1 MGTPSWLYYLF
12 AVAMLGVAAYSS
24 GLFGRS
30 LKTSDPVG
38 RDIDVAHFVMGIA
51 MAGMFVPHWAF
62 WPAWFWEAVFFTLT
76 VWFVVRSLQSLQQY
90 GVHVPHEGIHAVM
103 SLAMILMYLYP
114 MGATGAAMSMSGSS
128 PSSHGILD
136 PGVGLLLAVTF
147 FGSAIFTLGSS
158 HKGSSHH
165 GTHRR
170 HRSAYATVG
179 APVTMPEVSA
189 APNTIVRR
197 GLDILTMPVLE
208 DLSHVVMCIGMGFM
222 LILML

>member
-12 AVAMLGVAAYSS
+12 AVAMLVVAAYSV
-24 GLFGRS
+24 GLFGLS
-30 LKTSDPVG
+30 LKTADPVG
-38 RDIDVAHFVMGIA
+38 RDIDVAHFGMGIA

-62 WPAWFWEAVFFTLT
+62 WPASFWEAAFFALT
-76 VWFVVRSLQSLQQY
+76 VWFVVRSVQSVQQY

-103 SLAMILMYLYP
+103 SLAMVLMYLYP
-114 MGATGAAMSMSGSS
+114 MGATGAVMSMTGSS

-136 PGVGLLLAVTF
+136 PGIGLLLAVTF

-165 GTHRR
+165 GSHRR
-170 HRSAYATVG
+170 HLSAYATVG
-179 APVTMPEVSA
+179 APGSVARTSVDA
-189 APNTIVRR
+189 NTVGRR
-197 GLDILTMPVLE
+197 GFGILTTPAFE
-208 DLSHVVMCIGMGFM
+208 DLSHVVMCVGMGFM

>member
-1 MGTPSWLYYLF
+1 MGTPPWLYYLF
-12 AVAMLGVAAYSS
+12 ALAMLGVAAYSV
-24 GLFGRS
+24 GLLGLS

-38 RDIDVAHFVMGIA
+38 RDIDVAHVAMGIA
-51 MAGMFVPHWAF
+51 MAGMFVTYWAF
-62 WPAWFWEAVFFTLT
+62 WPAWFWETAFFALT
-76 VWFVVRSLQSLQQY
+76 VWFVVRSVQSVQQY

-103 SLAMILMYLYP
+103 SLSMILMYLYP
-114 MGATGAAMSMSGSS
+114 VGATGAAMSMTGSS

-136 PGVGLLLAVTF
+136 PGLGLLLAVTF

-170 HRSAYATVG
+170 HLAAYATVG
-179 APVTMPEVSA
+179 APAPTGQAPVDSTTA
-189 APNTIVRR
+189 ARR
-197 GLDILTMPVLE
+197 GFGILATPVLE